1 MGSLNDDVL
10 IVGGG
15 IGGLALALELHAAG
29 IPCRIYEAAPEIKA
43 IGVGINILPHAQRV
57 LSRLGLEAAMAAVAV
72 ETKEAAFYN
81 RFGQHIYTEPLGR
94 AAGYAWPQFSIH
106 RADLQRLLVDAV
118 IERLGA
124 DRLHLGW
131 HATRVDS
138 DATGATVRFADCDER
153 PLDDQRGSIAI
164 ACDGVNSVVRKQL
177 HPGERE
183 PRYSGVTMWRGVT
196 KMKPVLTGATFVRAG
211 WLNPGKLVM
220 YPIRNAIDA
229 EGNQL
234 MNWLAENETPQRVAR
249 DWTRKGYLNDFI
261 APFADWQW
269 DWIDVPEMFRRAETI
284 LEYPMV
290 DQDPLD
296 RWTDGRVTL
305 LGDAAHPMV
314 PRGSNGAGQAILDAK
329 VLTELL
335 RAHTDWAEALVAYDA
350 VRRPA
355 TANVVLTNRTN
366 PPDAILRI
374 VYERTGDRPF
384 ERIEDVVSRA
394 ELVAITDAYKKVA
407 GYDPASLTSAA
418 VPG

>member
-1 MGSLNDDVL
+1 VNDDVL
-10 IVGGG
+10 IIGGG
-15 IGGLALALELHAAG
+15 IGGLTLALELHEAG
-29 IPCRIYEAAPEIKA
+29 IPCRLFEAAPEIKA
-43 IGVGINILPHAQRV
+43 IGVGINILPHAQRE
-57 LSRLGLEAAMAAVAV
+57 LTRLGLEPALAALAV

-81 RFGQHIYTEPLGR
+81 RFGQHIYSEPLGR

-106 RADLQRLLVDAV
+106 RADLQAV
-118 IERLGA
+118 LIGAVVARLGS
-124 DRLHLGW
+124 DRVHLGW
-131 HATRVDS
+131 RCTGVAG
-138 DATGATVRFADCDER
+138 DATGATARFVDAAGH
-153 PLDDQRGSIAI
+153 PLDDRRGSVAI
-164 ACDGVNSVVRKQL
+164 ACDGVNSVIRKQF
-177 HPGERE
+177 HPHEAE

-196 KMKPVLTGATFVRAG
+196 KMQPVLSGATFVRAG

-249 DWTRKGYLNDFI
+249 DWTRAGRLEDFI
-261 APFADWQW
+261 APYLDWQW

-296 RWTDGRVTL
+296 RWTFGRVTL

-314 PRGSNGAGQAILDAK
+314 PRGSNGAGQSILDAK
-329 VLTELL
+329 VLVEVL
-335 RAHTDWAEALVAYDA
+335 RAHTDWAEALVAYEA
-350 VRRPA
+350 QRLPA
-355 TANVVLTNRTN
+355 TSNVVLTNRVN
-366 PPDAILRI
+366 PPDAILRV

-384 ERIEDVVSRA
+384 ERIDDVVSHD

-407 GYDPASLTSAA
+407 GYDPASLA
-418 VPG
+418 VVS

>member
-1 MGSLNDDVL
+1 MNDDVL
-10 IVGGG
+10 IIGGGVGG
-15 IGGLALALELHAAG
+15 LTLALELHEAG
-29 IPCRIYEAAPEIKA
+29 IPCRVFEAVSTLKA
-43 IGVGINILPHAQRV
+43 VGVGINILPHAQRE
-57 LSRLGLEAAMAAVAV
+57 LTRLGLEPAMAALAV

-106 RADLQRLLVDAV
+106 RGDLQTVLLDAAV
-118 IERLGA
+118 ARLGA
-124 DRLHLGW
+124 GRVHLGW
-131 HATRVDS
+131 RATGVES
-138 DATGATVRFADCDER
+138 DAGGATVRFVDDAGKALDE
-153 PLDDQRGSIAI
+153 QRGSVAI
-164 ACDGVNSVVRKQL
+164 ACDGVNSAIRKQF
-177 HPGERE
+177 HPNEAE

-196 KMKPVLTGATFVRAG
+196 KMKPVLSGATFVRAG

-229 EGNQL
+229 DGNQL

-249 DWTRKGYLNDFI
+249 DWTRTGYLEDFI
-261 APFADWQW
+261 APYLDWQW
-269 DWIDVPEMFRRAETI
+269 DWIDVPEMFRRADTI

-296 RWTDGRVTL
+296 RWTFGRATL

-314 PRGSNGAGQAILDAK
+314 PRGSNGAGQSILDAK
-329 VLTELL
+329 VLVEML
-335 RAHTDWAEALVAYDA
+335 RAHTDWAEALVAYETK
-350 VRRPA
+350 RLPA
-355 TANVVLTNRTN
+355 TSGVVLTNRVN
-366 PPDAILRI
+366 PPDAILRV

-407 GYDPASLTSAA
+407 GYDVAALASI
-418 VPG
+418 P